1 MVSTYIEQPQDWLWK
16 SERDLNGAKALFA
29 INYYDLSVYHCQQS
43 VEKALKG
50 YLCYKGHPILKTHDL
65 GILIK
70 TCITYDIDFRNIEIE
85 CLSVDQL
92 DVRFRYP
99 TSQFEPPEAA
109 TLEAIESA
117 KTVLDFVKNKI
128 I

>member
-16 SERDLNGAKALFA
+16 SERDLKGAKVLFEDA
-29 INYYDLSVYHCQQS
+29 FYDLTVYHCQQC

-50 YLCYKGHPILKTHDL
+50 YLCYKGHQILKTHDL

-70 TCITYDIDFRNIEIE
+70 TCITYDIGFRNIEIE
-85 CLSVDQL
+85 CLNVNQL

-99 TSQFEPPEAA
+99 TAVFEPPEAA
-109 TLEAIESA
+109 TIDAIKNAEI
-117 KTVLDFVKNKI
+117 VLNFVKSKI

>member
-16 SERDLNGAKALFA
+16 SQRDLNGAKSLFSDTF
-29 INYYDLSVYHCQQS
+29 YDLSVYHCQQC

-50 YLCYKGHPILKTHDL
+50 YLCYKGHQILKTHDL

-70 TCITYDIDFRNIEIE
+70 TCITYDIDFRTIEIE
-85 CLSVDQL
+85 CLNVDQL

-99 TSQFEPPEAA
+99 TAQFEPPESA
-109 TLEAIESA
+109 TIDAIKNAE
-117 KTVLDFVKNKI
+117 TVLNFVKSKI